1 MKIHHFFF
9 MSNCFGSLM
18 SGSQHSL
25 FIVIKSKQNLMQS
38 NFHSNSGRRL
48 DGLNPPG
55 FSGTDYSVL
64 HSFRITKCTSGLILL
79 GFAGSCLRYTEGI
92 LTLHLASVLK
102 LYFTEM
108 GTRVHSNSKCNI
120 WTRAQETSDS
130 FWDSWTVIIL
140 PFFGT
145 LSLRKLWNVFLPF
158 CHGNHITQERTSH
171 ISTSDDVDIMV
182 TCPPAAAAVN
192 VVLFNCKNVTQRD
205 RRR

>member
-1 MKIHHFFF
+1 MPSMKIHHFFF

-120 WTRAQETSDS
+120 FFWHIIIEETLKC
-130 FWDSWTVIIL
+130 L
-140 PFFGT
+140 P
-145 LSLRKLWNVFLPF
+145 SFLPWQPYNAGA
-158 CHGNHITQERTSH
+158 HLTH
-171 ISTSDDVDIMV
+171 
-182 TCPPAAAAVN
+182 
-192 VVLFNCKNVTQRD
+192 
-205 RRR
+205 